1 MLCCIAMRKHRKTM
15 ITELERL
22 LSDLQ
27 AFHPKQ
33 ETINEFSA
41 YVDLSVRVHGEEHL
55 KIVRREWVANVV
67 FELGRILK
75 VLRGRSVLCTRTER
89 QRLAGRLLSLRSEVR
104 QLKGSA

>member
-1 MLCCIAMRKHRKTM
+1 MTKQDKT
-15 ITELERL
+15 IIIGLERL

-27 AFHPKQ
+27 AYHPKQ

-55 KIVRREWVANVV
+55 KIVRREWLADVV

-89 QRLAGRLLSLRSEVR
+89 QRLAGRLHSLRSEVDR
-104 QLKGSA
+104 LKGGRSVVDN